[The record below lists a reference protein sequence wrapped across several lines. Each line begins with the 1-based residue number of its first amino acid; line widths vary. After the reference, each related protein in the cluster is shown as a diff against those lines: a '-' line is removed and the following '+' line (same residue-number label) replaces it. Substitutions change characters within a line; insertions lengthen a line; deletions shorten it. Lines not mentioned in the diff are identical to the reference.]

1 LFLFGSTGVACSVL
15 AAFSCEFLT
24 FEVINGSEE
33 EMPPPP
39 FELAVKASV
48 GLFKYDIQSAS
59 ILNST
64 VPPGR
69 SLGDIST
76 NGDNDDG
83 QCLMYENGFGQ
94 FDGHHF
100 CLAQIASVVAP
111 LLGIGGLI
119 WAVAESVF
127 CYSPIGWIPVSLVFV
142 TGAGLQ
148 ATTILAYVGDD
159 KWCPDC
165 DLELEM
171 GEGMLLS
178 ALALTCFCVCAIL
191 ECVSPV
197 TDPCYFATRMIDE
210 NPPDSTITTTRKKK
224 KRSSSSSRR
233 ANDAPI
239 EQDERSRSSSLKSG
253 KTGHGSISDPPS
265 VISSSSQQTGK
276 QGHAAPLSSNV

>member
-1 LFLFGSTGVACSVL
+1 VL

-48 GLFKYDIQSAS
+48 GLFKYDIQRAS

-69 SLGDIST
+69 GLGDIST
-76 NGDNDDG
+76 NGDNDG
-83 QCLMYENGFGQ
+83 ECFTYENGFGQ
-94 FDGHHF
+94 FDVHF

-159 KWCPDC
+159 EWCPDC

-197 TDPCYFATRMIDE
+197 ADPCYFANRMIDE
-210 NPPDSTITTTRKKK
+210 SPPDSTTTTTTRKKK
-224 KRSSSSSRR
+224 KTSSNSR
-233 ANDAPI
+233 ANDAPLEDI

-265 VISSSSQQTGK
+265 VISSEQSASSSLQTGE
-276 QGHAAPLSSNV
+276 QEGPAASLSSNV